1 MAAQPFCVL
10 DASPTSVSSAN
21 SLRVYVVPSCRS
33 SLETFNRTGASTNQ
47 PLRYT
52 ASHWLQTSLCSIGHH
67 HPGLAIQPVFS
78 PLHCSSIPLHQW
90 LLYEDLTGDSV
101 KGHAEVQVNN
111 TYCSPLFS
119 QASHFI
125 VKIYQSS
132 RSTMTS
138 PWWCWLLLVTFLWVM
153 SLEMVSRFSCST
165 AFMGLRWGW
174 LAFSSLDPSSWP
186 WRQKWHFPSY
196 SLQALPLIAM
206 VNERPWRLASRR
218 HLPAS
223 TAFEG
228 ASCQDP

>member
-1 MAAQPFCVL
+1 MLRFLLYSAAFHLGGPHHVLVPGVVPPQVRDFALSLVELHEIPASPFLYLPRCLWMAAQPFCVL

-138 PWWCWLLLVTFLWVM
+138 PW
-153 SLEMVSRFSCST
+153 
-165 AFMGLRWGW
+165 
-174 LAFSSLDPSSWP
+174 
-186 WRQKWHFPSY
+186 
-196 SLQALPLIAM
+196 
-206 VNERPWRLASRR
+206 
-218 HLPAS
+218 
-223 TAFEG
+223 
-228 ASCQDP
+228 